1 MLYLHYISVIERCEK
16 VISYSFISTET
27 ALLSFWVSSVF
38 LLSSTSSCVH
48 DWKTS
53 FILEV
58 HTGITN
64 ADNNIRGLIHRK
76 TFSAKCVLHN
86 MTSSCQWIC
95 SSCVNI
101 KLSNIIFCVWN
112 NSFSRFYIY
121 FSTVSIDLFLYTKNK
136 FQVINQI
143 HTLNLKRRRRILT
156 YV

>member
-1 MLYLHYISVIERCEK
+1 MILLYLHHIWVIERCEK
-16 VISYSFISTET
+16 VILYSFISTET
-27 ALLSFWVSSVF
+27 ALLSFRVSSVF

-53 FILEV
+53 SILEV
-58 HTGITN
+58 HAGITN
-64 ADNNIRGLIHRK
+64 ADNNRRGLIHRK

-121 FSTVSIDLFLYTKNK
+121 VLYTVSIDLFFIYKKQVSSNK
-136 FQVINQI
+136 SNPYFK
-143 HTLNLKRRRRILT
+143 LKT
-156 YV
+156 

>member
-1 MLYLHYISVIERCEK
+1 M
-16 VISYSFISTET
+16 
-27 ALLSFWVSSVF
+27 F

-53 FILEV
+53 SILEV
-58 HTGITN
+58 HAGNTN
-64 ADNNIRGLIHRK
+64 ADNNRRGLIHRK

-86 MTSSCQWIC
+86 MTSSCQWIF

-101 KLSNIIFCVWN
+101 KSCVWN

-121 FSTVSIDLFLYTKNK
+121 FSTVSIDLFFLYTKNK

-143 HTLNLKRRRRILT
+143 QTLNLKRRKGILT
-156 YV
+156 YVLM